1 MASPT
6 LTWTIDAARGTVSF
20 GRTIPFAGNTY
31 SLEVSGGDA
40 GEAYVAY
47 LMDDAGRECL
57 AKSETDEGGA
67 ATLAL
72 NTQGVWDAFVREP
85 HEMRAFHVVV
95 RGGGKSVAEGDLSVM
110 WNPLWTDVETGSVY
124 SMRGPKGDRGEAG
137 TPGADGEQGKSAYEV
152 ALANGY
158 VGTEADWL
166 ATLKGPPGPSTMAYC
181 EDDGKW
187 YEFTISTNAYGDKVF
202 SVKQTG
208 QEYDSDTSNY
218 VSRTERQTI
227 TGQKTFTVTPVVPTV
242 ESASDSSQSAASTGW
257 VNKFW
262 EAAKTAFLSAA
273 NVWSALQTFRVAP
286 VVRAEA
292 VNLSGAPASAVTA
305 TWGKV
310 HDVNGQTVTDE
321 AFEHGTDDGYRRSAA
336 RLSRTVDGV
345 TRRVSVDTCL
355 AADGTRR
362 VEMDA
367 ADVVTAPTPAQG
379 DSSAKVATTAFV
391 SAALGA
397 FDSGSKVVGFYEFTG
412 LTTSA
417 ATKTITGL
425 TANAAYKVVFL
436 WSMANASQKPTID
449 GTDGGTGVGL
459 HKLALSKTANASG
472 NVTFTAKT
480 SHTSY
485 LTSVVAFV
493 YKA

>member
-31 SLEVSGGDA
+31 SLAISGGDD

-47 LMDDAGRECL
+47 LMDDAGLECL
-57 AKSETDEGGA
+57 AKSETDDTGA

-110 WNPLWTDVETGSVY
+110 WNPLWADVETGAVY
-124 SMRGPKGDRGEAG
+124 SMRGPKGERGEAG

-166 ATLKGPPGPSTMAYC
+166 ATLKGPPGSSTMAYC

-208 QEYDSDTSNY
+208 QEYDADTSSY
-218 VSRTERQTI
+218 VSRTEKQTI
-227 TGQKTFTVTPVVPTV
+227 TGQKTFTVTPLAPTV
-242 ESASDSSQSAASTGW
+242 ESASDSSQSVATTGW

-262 EAAKTAFLSAA
+262 NAAKSAFLSAA
-273 NVWSALQTFRVAP
+273 NVWNALQTFRVSP
-286 VVRAEA
+286 VVRAEG
-292 VNLSGAPASAVTA
+292 VNLSDTPTSATTA

-310 HDVNGQTVTDE
+310 QDVNSQTMTEELFTHTTADNYCRYI
-321 AFEHGTDDGYRRSAA
+321 GRM
-336 RLSRTVDGV
+336 SRTVNGV
-345 TRRVSVDTCL
+345 AKTVYIDTYL
-355 AADGTRR
+355 KKDGTRLI
-362 VEMDA
+362 ELDA
-367 ADVVTAPTPAQG
+367 ADSVTAPTPAKG
-379 DSSAKVATTAFV
+379 DSSTKVATTAFV
-391 SAALGA
+391 STALGA
-397 FDSGSKVVGFYEFTG
+397 FDSGSKIAGFYEFNG

-417 ATKTITGL
+417 ATKTISGL
-425 TANAAYKVVFL
+425 TANTAYKVVVM
-436 WSMANASQKPTID
+436 WSPNGASAKLTID
-449 GTDGGTGVGL
+449 GTVGGTGNGTHVMV
-459 HKLALSKTANASG
+459 LSKTANASG
-472 NVTFTAKT
+472 KVTFTALT
-480 SHTSY
+480 SSTSY
-485 LTSVVAFV
+485 LTSVVALV